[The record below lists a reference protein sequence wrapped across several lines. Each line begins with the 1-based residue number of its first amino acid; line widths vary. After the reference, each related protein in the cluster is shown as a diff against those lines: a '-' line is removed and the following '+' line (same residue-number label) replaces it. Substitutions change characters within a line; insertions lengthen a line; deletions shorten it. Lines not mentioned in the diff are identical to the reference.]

1 MVTTKCVSISDEAR
15 SYITVLPAERHL
27 VLSLSPG
34 KYKWGC
40 GQWPA
45 ICSNLTDQILLT
57 CPRLSSVVFILFCLC
72 LMRENA
78 ISRHDKFDVLFY
90 Y

>member
-1 MVTTKCVSISDEAR
+1 MVTLKCASISDEAR
-15 SYITVLPAERHL
+15 SYVTVLPGCHS

-34 KYKWGC
+34 KWGC

-45 ICSNLTDQILLT
+45 ICSNSSDQILLT
-57 CPRLSSVVFILFCLC
+57 CPRLSSVVLILVCLC

-78 ISRHDKFDVLFY
+78 ISRHDT
-90 Y
+90 